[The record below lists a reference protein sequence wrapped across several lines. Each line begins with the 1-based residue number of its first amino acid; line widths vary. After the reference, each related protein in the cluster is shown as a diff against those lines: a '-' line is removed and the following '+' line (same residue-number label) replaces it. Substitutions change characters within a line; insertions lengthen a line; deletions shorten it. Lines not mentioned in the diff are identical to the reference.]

1 MAKKKITPHVE
12 RGRAKNKKLSQ
23 NPGVKVAKG
32 LFGGIFK
39 TIATIIMIFII
50 TGCIVGTVLTI
61 YVMDY
66 IHKEPSIDLNTLS
79 MSYTTIVYGLD
90 EHYNDVEIKRISSR
104 ENRIWADISEI
115 PQCVQD
121 AFVYFEDERFATHP
135 GIDYKRTIAAFLN
148 EVKNIVTGSKD
159 DRFGASTIT
168 QQLVKNIN
176 GDLYNRTIPVKIDEI
191 LTALSLEKHFTKQQI
206 LENYLNYVGLGKNN
220 TVGVK
225 AGAKLYFDKDISEL
239 NPNEAACL
247 AAITKSPTA
256 YNPIDNPENNDK
268 RRRACLTKM
277 LEFNAISQAEYDMYY
292 NQPIVIADAATQAP
306 VVDDNED
313 VPKEEI
319 SNEDLPEEEQI
330 IESASQFKVNR
341 NSYFIDAV
349 IEEVV
354 ADLKKEYNFSDEY
367 AREQISTAGYR
378 IYTTME
384 LRTQSIL
391 EDYFENEENFAING
405 LEPVDIPQA
414 SMVIMDYDGNI
425 RGLVGGKGEY
435 KTALGYNR
443 ATMSK
448 RPAGSTIK
456 PIAIY
461 APAFENRLITWSTIM
476 DDSPIKIK
484 GENDEEKDWPN
495 NYNKVYDGEMLII
508 DALKVSK
515 NTIPVKLCEI
525 LTPQVSF
532 DFLYN
537 ELNMKSLRATGR
549 NNDVTLASMALGDGG
564 STLKELVGAYQ
575 IFGNGGYYSEPK
587 MYTRV
592 LDAEGNVILDATARE
607 KSEVLPSDTA
617 YLMNRGLWCVVN
629 EGGSGAR
636 AKLDNFETIG
646 KTGTSNDR
654 KDLLFIGETPYYV
667 AGIRYGHD
675 DNSVI
680 SDKVGNSQIQVWQ
693 KVMTKVHEGYNPA
706 VFELDDE
713 GIISYEYCKES
724 GQLAHS
730 GCPEK
735 GIGYYYYDDIP
746 ISCTTHDD

>member
-1 MAKKKITPHVE
+1 MAKKKTTPHVE

-32 LFGGIFK
+32 VFGGLFK

-66 IHKEPSIDLNTLS
+66 IKQEPSIDLNTLS
-79 MSYTTIVYGLD
+79 MNYTTIVYALD
-90 EHYNDVEIKRISSR
+90 EHYNDVEIKRISSH
-104 ENRIWADISEI
+104 ENRVWADLSEI

-148 EVKNIVTGSKD
+148 EVQNMITGSD
-159 DRFGASTIT
+159 NDRFGASTIT

-176 GDLYNRTIPVKIDEI
+176 GDLYNRTIPVKIEEI
-191 LTALSLEKHFTKQQI
+191 LTALSLEKHFTKEQI
-206 LENYLNYVGLGKNN
+206 LESYLNYVGLGKNN

-239 NPNEAACL
+239 NANEAACL

-256 YNPIDNPENNDK
+256 YNPFDNPEENNR
-268 RRRACLTKM
+268 RRRACLDKM
-277 LEFNAISQAEYDMYY
+277 LEFNAITPEEYAKFYD
-292 NQPIVIADAATQAP
+292 QPVELATEKTQAP
-306 VVDDNED
+306 VVEEEIPEETLTEEGED
-313 VPKEEI
+313 VQVALEY
-319 SNEDLPEEEQI
+319 
-330 IESASQFKVNR
+330 KVNK

-354 ADLKKEYNFSDEY
+354 ADLMKEYNYSEEY
-367 AREQISTAGYR
+367 ARQQISTAGYR

-384 LRTQSIL
+384 TRTQSIL
-391 EDYFENEENFAING
+391 EDFFENEENFAIQG
-405 LEPVDIPQA
+405 LDPVDIPQA
-414 SMVIMDYDGNI
+414 SMIIMDYDGNI

-435 KTALGYNR
+435 KTALGFNR

-456 PIAIY
+456 PLAIY
-461 APAFENRLITWSTIM
+461 TPSFENRLITWSSIM
-476 DDSPIKIK
+476 EDSPIIIK
-484 GENDEEKDWPN
+484 DENDQEREWPK

-515 NTIPVKLCEI
+515 NTIPVKLCET

-532 DFLYN
+532 DFVHDMLG
-537 ELNMKSLRATGR
+537 LKSLRATGR
-549 NNDVTLASMALGDGG
+549 NNDVTMASMALGDGG
-564 STLKELVGAYQ
+564 STLKELVAAYQ
-575 IFGNGGYYSEPK
+575 IFGNGGYYTEPK
-587 MYTRV
+587 LYSRV
-592 LDAEGNVILDATARE
+592 LDADGNVILDVSARE
-607 KSEVLPSDTA
+607 KAEVIPSDTA

-636 AKLDNFETIG
+636 AKLEGFETIG

-654 KDLLFIGETPYYV
+654 KDLLFMGETPYYV

-680 SDKVGNSQIQVWQ
+680 HDKVGSSHITLWQ

-735 GIGYYYYDDIP
+735 GVGYYYYDDIP
-746 ISCTTHDD
+746 ISCTMHE